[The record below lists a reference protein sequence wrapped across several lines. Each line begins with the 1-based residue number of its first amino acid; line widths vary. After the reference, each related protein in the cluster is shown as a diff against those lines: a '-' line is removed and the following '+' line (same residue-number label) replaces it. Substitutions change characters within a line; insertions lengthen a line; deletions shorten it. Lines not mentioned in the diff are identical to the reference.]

1 MKEEMALDNVII
13 IAIVAI
19 LIGVFAVWFFRLG
32 KEKQMQII
40 KEWLLLAVIKAEK
53 ELGDGTG
60 QVKLRFVYDMF
71 IDKFRFV
78 SMFISFSQ
86 FSDLVD
92 LALITMKD
100 MIANNNQI
108 KEYINK

>member
-1 MKEEMALDNVII
+1 MALDNVII